1 MLNLKEGLFIGAIG
15 IATLFSSGCEK
26 VSPMSPNP
34 VTEDNVTDKYVT
46 ITEGERY
53 EEATKSGFVIQTF
66 GNYEVWLELEDQDGF
81 IVVVLQ
87 DGYSQDEVKSWKE
100 PPRVPRKFTGHLQGN
115 RLTEAVLEN

>member
-15 IATLFSSGCEK
+15 IATLFSSGCERL
-26 VSPMSPNP
+26 SPMSPNP

-66 GNYEVWLELEDQDGF
+66 GNYL
-81 IVVVLQ
+81 VVLNIEGQ
-87 DGYSQDEVKSWKE
+87 EGLEELRVGLKYGYSKNEVEAWKNSA
-100 PPRVPRKFTGHLQGN
+100 RKFTGRLQGN